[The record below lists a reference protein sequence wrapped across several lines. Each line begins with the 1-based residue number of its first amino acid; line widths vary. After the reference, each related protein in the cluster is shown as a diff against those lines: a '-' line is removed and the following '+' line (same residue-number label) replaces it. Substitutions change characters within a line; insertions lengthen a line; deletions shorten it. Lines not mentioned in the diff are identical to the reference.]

1 MNQITT
7 QKSQPSP
14 QKKPLI
20 LAVDDDRIMRM
31 ALVNMLE
38 ELGYEV
44 LEAVNGQVALD
55 IILRQYESLDAV
67 LLDREMPVMDGM
79 QLVKKM
85 KENRDLRNIP
95 IIMQTGSN
103 RPEQIKQGIDAGA
116 FYYLTKPVDQDVL
129 KSVLSAA
136 VRETEQHRLLST
148 ELRKHKTSFNLMENC
163 KFKIKTLSEA
173 EQLASFLVN
182 CFPDP
187 GRAIS
192 GLAELLINAV
202 EHGNLGITYDEK
214 TTLIDTGTWRDEINR
229 RAELPENK
237 DKSVEVHFARK
248 LKGSFVSIKDEGKG
262 FDWKNF
268 LQVDPARSSDNH
280 GRGIAQA
287 NMVSF
292 DKLTYNEIGNE
303 VVAYIG
309 NDQTLEW

>member
-1 MNQITT
+1 MNPVIA

-14 QKKPLI
+14 QRKSLI

-38 ELGYEV
+38 ELGYET
-44 LEAVNGQVALD
+44 LEAVNGQAALD
-55 IILRQYESLDAV
+55 IILKQYESLDAV

-79 QLVKKM
+79 TLVKNM
-85 KENRDLRNIP
+85 KENRDLRSIP
-95 IIMQTGSN
+95 IIMQTGSDK
-103 RPEQIKQGIDAGA
+103 PEQIKQGIDAGV
-116 FYYLTKPVDQDVL
+116 FYYLTKPVDQDIL

-148 ELRKHKTSFNLMENC
+148 ELRKHKTSFTLMENC
-163 KFKIKTLSEA
+163 KFNVRTLPEA

-187 GRAIS
+187 DRTIS

-214 TTLIDTGTWRDEINR
+214 SKLIDDGTWRDEIIR
-229 RAELPENK
+229 RGELPENK
-237 DKSVEVHFARK
+237 NKVVEVRFARK
-248 LKGSFVSIKDEGKG
+248 LKGCFVSIKDEGKG

-268 LQVDPARSSDNH
+268 LQVDPARSNDNH

-287 NMVSF
+287 NMMSF
-292 DKLTYNEIGNE
+292 DKLTYNEAGNE
-303 VVAYIG
+303 VTAYVG
-309 NDQTLEW
+309 NEQTLEW